1 MKKKVVLFVR
11 VSTENQEL
19 ESQIEVLKNSAYI
32 DGYND
37 EDLIIIAQKESA
49 VKLKEAE
56 REGLNK
62 LKRAI
67 ERNDIDGV
75 YLFELSRLSRDP
87 VTLYSLR
94 DNIFK
99 KKKIQL
105 KCLKPSFTLLEEPD
119 RTKFDTM
126 GSLVFSIFGCF
137 AEQEI
142 IEKKERF
149 HRGRE
154 QKAAEGKFAGG
165 RIPFGYKV
173 YAERGNLIVIDEE
186 EASVI
191 HTIYDLYEAGYSQP
205 RIAMEL
211 QERGIKYRHYYG
223 NQRSEYKNFTM
234 HFVGHLLKNEL
245 LTGRKITTDDS
256 FERSYPPI
264 ITEAQFER
272 CRDIAN
278 ASNRCYGKV
287 ANIYY
292 AKSLIVCPDCGSRMY
307 AYAGGR
313 FAYRCGN
320 AYNIS
325 YNKALSG
332 VRHFKECSNK
342 TTISVN
348 ALDSLLW
355 YLAVELESEYL
366 WGAALEDIS
375 RFEAKITTL
384 QEKIDAIRPRLND
397 IENKRSRIVMAFMDG
412 DISREIKVKKTV
424 ELDAQKLEI
433 MKHQIEFEK
442 DIAYFQERIDDIHR
456 LYAISGDDANAVAKG
471 LETIMDVKEKIER
484 SENDEEKSR
493 LVHKHIKQVCIE
505 KRMIHHERKTKWVK
519 SNESEAKYVT
529 ITLFDGS
536 CRYFYL
542 LCNNGKCSKWINSD
556 EKGRVLD
563 DINIPIVQRFV
574 SSKKKETQTSQNR
587 KWEDEFDGMYDPKD
601 LYIRGFEAMAT
612 FLCMSSAA
620 SVRRRYS
627 EGFFEDSITVDE
639 NGVHVMNAEKALA
652 IMKVSKNAWIIKTLR
667 NFYKIR
673 KKKGKKIS

>member
-19 ESQIEVLKNSAYI
+19 ESQIEALKNTAYI
-32 DGYND
+32 DGYTD
-37 EDLIIIAQKESA
+37 DDLIVIAKKESG

-56 REGLNK
+56 REGLNE

-99 KKKIQL
+99 KGKIQL

-165 RIPFGYKV
+165 RVPFGYTV
-173 YAERGNLIVIDEE
+173 DAEKGNLIVIDEE
-186 EASVI
+186 EASSI
-191 HTIYDLYEAGYSQP
+191 RTIFDLYEAGYSQP
-205 RIAMEL
+205 RIAEEL
-211 QERGIKYRHYYG
+211 QQRGIRYRHYYG
-223 NQRSEYKNFTM
+223 NQRSEYKNFSKF
-234 HFVGHLLKNEL
+234 FVAHLLANEL
-245 LTGRKITTDDS
+245 LTGKKMITDGA

-264 ITEAQFER
+264 ISEAQFER
-272 CRDIAN
+272 CREIAN
-278 ASNRCYGKV
+278 ANNKTFGKV

-292 AKSLIVCPDCGSRMY
+292 GKSLVVCPECGSKMS
-307 AYAGGR
+307 ANAGGR
-313 FAYRCGN
+313 FAYRCTHGFATSSN
-320 AYNIS
+320 ASDGI
-325 YNKALSG
+325 
-332 VRHFKECSNK
+332 KECSNK

-355 YLAVELESEYL
+355 NLALDLESEYISNS
-366 WGAALEDIS
+366 AMEDIS
-375 RFEAKITTL
+375 QFEAKIATI
-384 QEKIDAIRPRLND
+384 QEKIDAIQPRLSD
-397 IENKRSRIVMAFMDG
+397 LESKRERIITLYMDG
-412 DISREIKVKKTV
+412 DISKEIKTKRTV

-433 MKHQIEFEK
+433 LKQQIEYEK
-442 DIAYFQERIDDIHR
+442 DIAYFKDRIEDILR
-456 LYAISGDDANAVAKG
+456 IYSIKGNDAESVKQG
-471 LETIMDVKEKIER
+471 VTTLMDVRRKIENT
-484 SENDEEKSR
+484 ENDEEKSR
-493 LVHKHIKQVCIE
+493 LVHKHIKQVLVE
-505 KRMIHHERKTKWVK
+505 KRMIPYQRKTKWANTDDV
-519 SNESEAKYVT
+519 EAKYVT
-529 ITLFDGS
+529 VTLFNGTQ
-536 CRYFYL
+536 CYFYL
-542 LCNNGKCSKWINSD
+542 LCNNGNCSKWLESD
-556 EKGRVLD
+556 EQG
-563 DINIPIVQRFV
+563 NILGDAGITIVQRFV
-574 SSKKKETQTSQNR
+574 NSKKEAARQNQGR
-587 KWEDEFDGMYDPKD
+587 KWEDEYDGVYDPKD
-601 LYIRGFEAMAT
+601 LYIRGFEAMAV

-627 EGFFEDSITVDE
+627 EGFFEDAITVDE
-639 NGVHVMNAEKALA
+639 NGVHVMDAAKALN
-652 IMKVSKNAWIIKTLR
+652 IMKASKNAWIIKTLR
-667 NFYKIR
+667 NFYQIR
-673 KKKGKKIS
+673 KKKSKK